1 MQVSQDQVQR
11 VNVSGEDSTGS
22 EPSLRGVTERLRIEG
37 IVVDGYQIPVVLS
50 VSEVATLLASYSP
63 SSSSSPNEA
72 TSRQIARLVLDA
84 LLAAG
89 A

>member
-11 VNVSGEDSTGS
+11 VNVSGEDSTGAFF
-22 EPSLRGVTERLRIEG
+22 
-37 IVVDGYQIPVVLS
+37 VVDGYQIPVVLS
-50 VSEVATLLASYSP
+50 VSEVSTLLASYSP
-63 SSSSSPNEA
+63 SSSSSPSEA
-72 TSRQIARLVLDA
+72 TSREIARLVLDA